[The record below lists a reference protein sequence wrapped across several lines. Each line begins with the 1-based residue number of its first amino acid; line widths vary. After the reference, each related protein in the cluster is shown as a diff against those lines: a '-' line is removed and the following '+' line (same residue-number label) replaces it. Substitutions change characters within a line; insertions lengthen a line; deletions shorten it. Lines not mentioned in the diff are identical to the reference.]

1 MNRWIVSLLSK
12 IGLFGFSLGLGI
24 FSYLLAHDWRE
35 DQDPRSEAAAFLG
48 VTAPAERAE
57 VVVDAEPQLLAKMD
71 APVDAVGDALGI
83 YYVLGADGQIIRVSP
98 VAGGGTEATRYAS
111 LADERSEGTIGF
123 SNLALHPNFL
133 MKETPGYGCFYVVV
147 AERSGT
153 ARVDFAPE
161 FGNAGEH
168 HQDVLYEYTVEDPL
182 LPEFR
187 GTRRELMRLSQP
199 GADHNVRGLTFD
211 PTGNLYIGIGDGAV
225 AEVGKH
231 SPSRNASSLMNV
243 YGKVLRIDPMG
254 RNSVNGQYGIPD
266 GNPFRLVSEA
276 LPELWVFGLRAPQ
289 SLSYDPFQ
297 RGLCIAESAGNG
309 RDEINLSLYGGEH
322 YGWDIG
328 ENAERLNRAARAR
341 LEEVVTA
348 PSVSLDR
355 LSGWVAKTSGGL
367 IYRGEQFPS
376 LAGNLLIASHDGQ
389 LLALRPGEKSTAT
402 SRLSKV
408 DLSRFGQKNF
418 TALRQGPRGE
428 LLLLCESG
436 EVFEMRKS
444 ASLGTGNSKQR
455 ALFCEV
461 GAATDDR
468 G

>member
-1 MNRWIVSLLSK
+1 MNHWILSLLAK
-12 IGLFGFSLGLGI
+12 IGLFGLSLGLGVV
-24 FSYLLAHDWRE
+24 SYLVAHDWRT
-35 DQDPRSEAAAFLG
+35 DRSGQPVESR
-48 VTAPAERAE
+48 TASGIEFTYRPE
-57 VVVDAEPQLLAKMD
+57 VVVDAEPQLLAKID
-71 APVDAVGDALGI
+71 APVDAVGDALGV
-83 YYVLGADGQIIRVSP
+83 YYLLGADGTMVRVAP
-98 VAGGGTEATRYAS
+98 EVGGGTDATRYAS
-111 LADERSEGTIGF
+111 LADERTEGSIGF
-123 SNLALHPNFL
+123 SSLALHPNFL
-133 MKETPGYGCFYVVV
+133 MKETPGYGRFYVVV
-147 AERSGT
+147 AEHSGSSQ
-153 ARVDFAPE
+153 VDFSPE
-161 FGNAGEH
+161 FGGGTEH
-168 HQDVLYEYTVEDPL
+168 HQDVVYEYTVEDPL

-199 GADHNVRGLTFD
+199 GADHNVRGLAFD
-211 PTGNLYIGIGDGAV
+211 PTGNLYIGVGDGAV

-254 RNSVNGQYGIPD
+254 RNSVNGQYGIPE

-289 SLSYDPFQ
+289 SLAYDPFQ
-297 RGLCIAESAGNG
+297 RGLCIAESAGDG

-355 LSGWVAKTSGGL
+355 LSGSVAKTSGGL

-389 LLALRPGEKSTAT
+389 LLAMRPGETDAMGP
-402 SRLSKV
+402 RLSRV
-408 DLSRFGQKNF
+408 DLSRFGKKHF
-418 TALRQGPRGE
+418 TALRPGPRGE
-428 LLLLCESG
+428 ILLLCESG

-455 ALFCEV
+455 ALFCGV
-461 GAATDDR
+461 GTTMVPR